1 LYDASNAGVEIDLLV
16 RGVCAL
22 KPGVLGV
29 SENIRVRSVV
39 GRYLEHT
46 RIFYFLNEGEENVY
60 LSSAD
65 WMYRNLFKRIEV
77 CFPILDA
84 KVKKRV
90 IQEGLDVYLKDNMNA
105 WEMMPD
111 STYQLAHKRGIQN
124 SAQQA
129 LMQLYGQ
136 DLPAPE
142 ISKN

>member
-1 LYDASNAGVEIDLLV
+1 
-16 RGVCAL
+16 
-22 KPGVLGV
+22 
-29 SENIRVRSVV
+29 VV

-46 RIFYFLNEGEENVY
+46 RIFYFLNDGEENVY

-142 ISKN
+142 SSKN

>member
-1 LYDASNAGVEIDLLV
+1 
-16 RGVCAL
+16 
-22 KPGVLGV
+22 
-29 SENIRVRSVV
+29 
-39 GRYLEHT
+39 
-46 RIFYFLNEGEENVY
+46 LNEGEENVY

-90 IQEGLDVYLKDNMNA
+90 TQEGLDIYLKDNINA

-111 STYQLAHKRGIQN
+111 GTYHLAHKRGTQN

-129 LMQLYGQ
+129 LMQMYGQ
-136 DLPAPE
+136 DLPPQE
-142 ISKN
+142 TSKS